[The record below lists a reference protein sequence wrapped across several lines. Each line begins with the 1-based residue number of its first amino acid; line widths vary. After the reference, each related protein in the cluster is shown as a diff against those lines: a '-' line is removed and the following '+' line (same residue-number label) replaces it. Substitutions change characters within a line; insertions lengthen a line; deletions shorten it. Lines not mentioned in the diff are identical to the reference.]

1 MTILEVKEIERR
13 WVKKDKTLHTDE
25 LFNVAKF
32 YYSQI
37 EIVSAKERSGVSK
50 QAGFYAIEAFKSGL
64 VGVENLELARSIV
77 SKAMQL
83 MSWPESFAKSL
94 SKITLKWLDL
104 SGNGNAEIL
113 ETKKVSILIRTGLVV
128 ISDPSKCSDLSTEYD
143 AKNFINL
150 INQGQIFAF
159 AIGGDGK
166 INLEIR
172 LIKSVEPV
180 LLAKEYSKLS
190 NSTPVLNFKTT
201 QGDIVIG
208 DFYGADKDFKN
219 IKFSDVECLF
229 KVGAFSMK
237 SGKYIIVFCKTDQS
251 NNNISDIPDLEQ

>member
-1 MTILEVKEIERR
+1 MTILEAKEIEKR
-13 WVKKDKTLHTDE
+13 WVSKDKTLLANE
-25 LFNVAKF
+25 LFEVAKF
-32 YYSQI
+32 HYSQI
-37 EIVSAKERSGVSK
+37 NIMPAKERSSLAK

-64 VGVENLELARSIV
+64 DGVENLELARSIV
-77 SKAMQL
+77 AKAMQL

-94 SKITLKWLDL
+94 SKITLKWLEL

-113 ETKKVSILIRTGLVV
+113 EIKKVSILVRTGLVM
-128 ISDPSKCSDLSTEYD
+128 ISDPSKCANLSTEYD
-143 AKNFINL
+143 TKNLIKL

-172 LIKSVEPV
+172 LIKSIEPV

-190 NSTPVLNFKTT
+190 SSTPVLNFKTT
-201 QGDIVIG
+201 QGDITIG
-208 DFYGADKDFKN
+208 DFYGQDKDFKN
-219 IKFSDVECLF
+219 IKLSSDECDF
-229 KVGAFSMK
+229 KVGAFSMR

-251 NNNISDIPDLEQ
+251 NNNISDIPDLEL